1 MRICVLFALAAP
13 LLAACPLPPS
23 NAARAQEAVQDLNID
38 SRFGRNETAI
48 QLVAPKARDEF
59 VNHRRAWGTTV
70 RIADV
75 EISGMH
81 LKGDTDAFATVKVA
95 WYRAAEEEL
104 RVTSVRQHWENL
116 KGSGWALADEE
127 RIDGDVGLLGEPL
140 PPAPRSDEPRESA
153 HFPTIRLGN

>member
-1 MRICVLFALAAP
+1 MRVLPLVCVAAL
-13 LLAACPLPPS
+13 LSACPVPPS
-23 NAARAQEAVQDLNID
+23 AAARAQEAAQDLNID

-48 QLVAPKARDEF
+48 ELVAPKARDEF
-59 VNHRRAWGTTV
+59 VKHRRGWGTSI

-75 EISGMH
+75 EIAGMH
-81 LKGDTDAFATVKVA
+81 LKDDAAAEVTVKVA

-104 RVTSVRQHWENL
+104 RVTSVRQKWENL
-116 KGSGWALADEE
+116 KGSGWVLASEE

-140 PPAPRSDEPRESA
+140 PPEPPAEPHENA